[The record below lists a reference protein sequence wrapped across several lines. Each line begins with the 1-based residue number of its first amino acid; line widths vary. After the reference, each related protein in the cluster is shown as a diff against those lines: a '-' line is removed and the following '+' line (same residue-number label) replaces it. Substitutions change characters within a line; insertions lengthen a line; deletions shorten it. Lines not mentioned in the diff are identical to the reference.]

1 MQNFSSDS
9 MHLLVHFSIL
19 LYSTSGHSVLTLQ
32 FLFLSLQVHQKPPA
46 GHSRQPPGGGSS
58 GGGGGSSN
66 GLSDGEAS
74 SSTRASPASTIR
86 APTCQHGRP
95 ALASNFSLDDIT
107 TQLEKV
113 KFTTSIQC
121 CKYVNLLSSWDVF
134 VVLPRF
140 SYFIITK
147 FCM

>member
-9 MHLLVHFSIL
+9 MHLVVHFSVL

-58 GGGGGSSN
+58 GGGGGNSSN
-66 GLSDGEAS
+66 GVSGGGAS
-74 SSTRASPASTIR
+74 SSTGASPISTIR
-86 APTCQHGRP
+86 APTCHHGRP
-95 ALASNFSLDDIT
+95 TLASNVSLNDIT

-113 KFTTSIQC
+113 KFTTNIQC
-121 CKYVNLLSSWDVF
+121 SL
-134 VVLPRF
+134 
-140 SYFIITK
+140 
-147 FCM
+147 